1 LRWVFEQS
9 PFFETRYRR
18 IPVFGV
24 VR

>member
-9 PFFETRYRR
+9 PFFEARYRR
-18 IPVFGV
+18 VPVFGV